1 MTRGRL
7 GIPEEA
13 ARSRYGPPRGKFEV
27 CITVALVD
35 WSQHVDKT
43 VRPRLCS
50 SSAPRAGHAKED
62 FHSGWCAVVR
72 RCVVRVRSRMTCAR
86 GHEERGKYAIFNSLV
101 LGYAKVLL
109 IGRTVRAITASERF
123 YNHPAGIASRAKTKE
138 GSITRLCK
146 NNSSDDSDRFVSLSA
161 K

>member
-86 GHEERGKYAIFNSLV
+86 GHEER
-101 LGYAKVLL
+101 VLL

>member
-86 GHEERGKYAIFNSLV
+86 GHEERD
-101 LGYAKVLL
+101 
-109 IGRTVRAITASERF
+109 TVGQFSAS
-123 YNHPAGIASRAKTKE
+123 IASIANVRRGPSSSYLGRRTPIIRSTANRKN
-138 GSITRLCK
+138 GTRNHCQ
-146 NNSSDDSDRFVSLSA
+146 
-161 K
+161 